1 MQPDLAIAAAR
12 AELARISALGFA
24 WGQRDCGTAAGL
36 VVLAATG
43 LDPCAAFRGRYS
55 TELGCVR
62 ALRKLFGTHNPA
74 RIVEILAER
83 HGWVKSPDWRV
94 CLATDRNYELSSGA
108 VVAPA
113 IIGIEGAFVLFS
125 DALGVKSVCPANI
138 AATYRVV

>member
-36 VVLAATG
+36 IVLAATG
-43 LDPCAAFRGRYS
+43 VDPCAAFRGRYS

-62 ALRKLFGTHNPA
+62 ALRKLFGTQNPA

-94 CLATDRNYELSSGA
+94 SLAVDVHFKESNGMATC
-108 VVAPA
+108 PA
-113 IIGIEGAFVLFS
+113 IIGIDGEFTVFSPGFGARQVS
-125 DALGVKSVCPANI
+125 PENI
-138 AATYRVV
+138 AANYRVV